1 MTGYVSV
8 KSQTPTE
15 VDQYIQ
21 QKSSHSCHYR
31 GHNHMLFSH
40 TAQYKVRYTGKVQGL
55 LGSSLKNY
63 KEFNDCLAR
72 SEDKSFD

>member
-15 VDQYIQ
+15 VDQYVQ

-31 GHNHMLFSH
+31 GHVHNHMLFSH
-40 TAQYKVRYTGKVQGL
+40 TAQYKVRYTGKLQAL

-63 KEFNDCLAR
+63 R
-72 SEDKSFD
+72 V